1 MKHNKIDILSNAE
14 FFDIVDAY
22 EFAGYEDDDYYEDLL
37 EEKLGSKWRKRPRRA
52 KRLKDDFLENSF

>member
-1 MKHNKIDILSNAE
+1 MKHNKTDFLSNAE

-37 EEKLGSKWRKRPRRA
+37 EEKLGSKWRNGRA
-52 KRLKDDFLENSF
+52 APDARKKTFENSF